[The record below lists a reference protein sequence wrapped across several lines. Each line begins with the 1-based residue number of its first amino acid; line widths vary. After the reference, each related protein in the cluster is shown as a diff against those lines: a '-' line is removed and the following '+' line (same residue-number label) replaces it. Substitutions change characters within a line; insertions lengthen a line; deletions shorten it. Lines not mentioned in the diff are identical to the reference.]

1 MPDDVVMQKLA
12 SIDRCLR
19 SIGDYVAGDLERL
32 REPIVLEIGR
42 AHV

>member
-19 SIGDYVAGDLERL
+19 AIRDYVAGDVGRL
-32 REPIVLEIGR
+32 REPR
-42 AHV
+42 WF